1 MAISQSE
8 VDKLNRLYEMR
19 SSLQTIVTN
28 IVQDIDRA
36 LDFRD
41 EIESV
46 QDDFHQEILEKLDLS
61 IVTLRSAE
69 SHLEADLSLVRR
81 EIAEIEDRLH

>member
-1 MAISQSE
+1 MKISQSE
-8 VDKLNRLYEMR
+8 LDKLNRLYEMR

-46 QDDFHQEILEKLDLS
+46 QDDVHREILEKLDLS

>member
-1 MAISQSE
+1 MPISQSE

-46 QDDFHQEILEKLDLS
+46 QDNFHREVLEKLDLS
-61 IVTLRSAE
+61 IVNLRSVE

>member
-1 MAISQSE
+1 MPISQSE

-28 IVQDIDRA
+28 IVQDVDRA
-36 LDFRD
+36 LDLRD

-46 QDDFHQEILEKLDLS
+46 QDDFHREILEKLDLS

-69 SHLEADLSLVRR
+69 SHVEADLSLVRR
-81 EIAEIEDRLH
+81 EIAKIEDRLY

>member
-1 MAISQSE
+1 MSISQSE

-46 QDDFHQEILEKLDLS
+46 QDNFHREILEKLDLS
-61 IVTLRSAE
+61 IVTLRSAK
-69 SHLEADLSLVRR
+69 SHLEDDLSLVKR
-81 EIAEIEDRLH
+81 EIAKIEDRLH

>member
-1 MAISQSE
+1 MPISQSE
-8 VDKLNRLYEMR
+8 LDKLNRLYEMR
-19 SSLQTIVTN
+19 STLQTIVTN
-28 IVQDIDRA
+28 LVQDIDRA

-41 EIESV
+41 EIESM
-46 QDDFHQEILEKLDLS
+46 QDDFRREILEKLDLS
-61 IVTLRSAE
+61 IATLRSAE

>member
-1 MAISQSE
+1 MPISQSE

-46 QDDFHQEILEKLDLS
+46 QDDFHREILEKLNLS

-69 SHLEADLSLVRR
+69 SHVEADLSLVRR

>member
-1 MAISQSE
+1 MAISQSK

-46 QDDFHQEILEKLDLS
+46 QDDFHREILEKLDLS

-81 EIAEIEDRLH
+81 EIAEIEDQLH

>member
-1 MAISQSE
+1 MTISQSE

-46 QDDFHQEILEKLDLS
+46 QDNFHREVLEKLDLS
-61 IVTLRSAE
+61 IVNLRSVE

>member
-1 MAISQSE
+1 MKISQSE
-8 VDKLNRLYEMR
+8 LDKLNRLYEMR

-46 QDDFHQEILEKLDLS
+46 QDDFHREILEKLDLS
-61 IVTLRSAE
+61 IVTLRSVE

>member
-1 MAISQSE
+1 MTISQSE

-46 QDDFHQEILEKLDLS
+46 QDDFHREVLEKLDLT

-69 SHLEADLSLVRR
+69 SHLEADLSLVRSQ
-81 EIAEIEDRLH
+81 IAEIEDRLH

>member
-1 MAISQSE
+1 MSISQSE

-46 QDDFHQEILEKLDLS
+46 QDDFHREVLEKLDLS
-61 IVTLRSAE
+61 IVNLRSVE

>member
-1 MAISQSE
+1 MTISQSE

-46 QDDFHQEILEKLDLS
+46 QDNFHREVLEKLDLS
-61 IVTLRSAE
+61 IVNLRSVE

-81 EIAEIEDRLH
+81 DIAEIEDRLH

>member
-1 MAISQSE
+1 MTISQSE

-46 QDDFHQEILEKLDLS
+46 QDDFHREILEKLDLS
-61 IVTLRSAE
+61 IATLRSAE
-69 SHLEADLSLVRR
+69 SHLESDLSLVRR
-81 EIAEIEDRLH
+81 EIAKIEDRLH

>member
-1 MAISQSE
+1 MKISQSE
-8 VDKLNRLYEMR
+8 LDKLNRLYEMR

-46 QDDFHQEILEKLDLS
+46 QDDVHREILEKLDLS

-81 EIAEIEDRLH
+81 EIAKIEDRLH

>member
-8 VDKLNRLYEMR
+8 LDKLNRLYEMR

-61 IVTLRSAE
+61 IVTLRSTR
-69 SHLEADLSLVRR
+69 SYLEDDLSLVKR
-81 EIAEIEDRLH
+81 EISKIEDALH

>member
-1 MAISQSE
+1 MTISQSE

-46 QDDFHQEILEKLDLS
+46 QDNFHREVLEKLDLS
-61 IVTLRSAE
+61 IVNLRSVE
-69 SHLEADLSLVRR
+69 SYLEADLSLVRR

>member
-1 MAISQSE
+1 MPISQSE

-46 QDDFHQEILEKLDLS
+46 QDDFHREILEKLDLS

-69 SHLEADLSLVRR
+69 SHVEADLSLVRR
-81 EIAEIEDRLH
+81 EIAEIEDRFH

>member
-1 MAISQSE
+1 MPISQSE

-46 QDDFHQEILEKLDLS
+46 QDDFHREILEKLDLS

-69 SHLEADLSLVRR
+69 SHVEADLSLVRR

>member
-1 MAISQSE
+1 MTISQSE

>member
-1 MAISQSE
+1 MTISQSE

-46 QDDFHQEILEKLDLS
+46 QDNFHREVLEKLDLS
-61 IVTLRSAE
+61 IVDLRSVE

>member
-1 MAISQSE
+1 MTISQSE

-46 QDDFHQEILEKLDLS
+46 QDNFH
-61 IVTLRSAE
+61 
-69 SHLEADLSLVRR
+69 R
-81 EIAEIEDRLH
+81 EV

>member
-1 MAISQSE
+1 MTISQSE

-46 QDDFHQEILEKLDLS
+46 QDNFHREVLEKLDLS
-61 IVTLRSAE
+61 IATLRSAE